1 MDLLRA
7 FFSINAIFSGVL
19 SWNGSSLLP
28 ENHLRR
34 KLFEGYDPNV
44 FPAPRDNSKFQVR
57 LQAIVKS
64 LDSVDIR
71 STTATIS
78 VVFNVAWKNHQ
89 LKWKGSEFDSV
100 PFIFSKV
107 SDVWTPMITQV
118 ESGKILS
125 TGKEGLLKVSKDGRC
140 TFPMIN
146 QVVGKCNTDI
156 KSYPHDV
163 HKCVFTFY
171 TYNLYT
177 SFADLELIME
187 GDGDETI
194 NGAWSFTTMAIE
206 VNITRKPSYAR
217 RKILLPLCLLAFV
230 PVVNHLLPV
239 ETGERIGFSMTG
251 LLTMMLTIQYA
262 MDQLPEVDEEPLTV
276 YVGRLSLFFMM
287 VSLMMTT
294 IILNVYHKKG
304 RPMPRPLQRILR
316 VVCRYV
322 LISYPS
328 KNAVTDIG
336 SDNENSDDWLILSR
350 ALDRIC
356 LPIFITVMILA
367 VFPMVL

>member
-1 MDLLRA
+1 
-7 FFSINAIFSGVL
+7 
-19 SWNGSSLLP
+19 
-28 ENHLRR
+28 
-34 KLFEGYDPNV
+34 
-44 FPAPRDNSKFQVR
+44 
-57 LQAIVKS
+57 
-64 LDSVDIR
+64 
-71 STTATIS
+71 
-78 VVFNVAWKNHQ
+78 
-89 LKWKGSEFDSV
+89 
-100 PFIFSKV
+100 
-107 SDVWTPMITQV
+107 
-118 ESGKILS
+118 
-125 TGKEGLLKVSKDGRC
+125 
-140 TFPMIN
+140 
-146 QVVGKCNTDI
+146 
-156 KSYPHDV
+156 
-163 HKCVFTFY
+163 
-171 TYNLYT
+171 
-177 SFADLELIME
+177 
-187 GDGDETI
+187 
-194 NGAWSFTTMAIE
+194 MAIE